1 MSPTLGAIRTQRVES
16 GDGDPI
22 PPLQNGDR
30 LQLAEFLRRYEAMP
44 NVNKAELVEGIVSM
58 PSPVRVDHG
67 FPHSQ
72 LIGILGVYHAFTPG
86 VEPID
91 NVTTLLDD
99 DNGPQPDAALRIL
112 PECGGQTQT
121 DDGYVVGA
129 PEFLGEVAVSTVS
142 RDLHDKFCAYQKTGV
157 REYLVWRL
165 WDRETDWLSLR
176 DGRYERQTSDADGIL
191 RSTIF
196 PGLWLDVP
204 ALIAGNMAQVL
215 QTLNAGLAT
224 PEHATFVEEL
234 ARRRRAS
241 TSA

>member
-1 MSPTLGAIRTQRVES
+1 MSPSTLDAIRSQKVDT

-72 LIGILGVYHAFTPG
+72 LITWVGNYHAFTPG

-112 PECGGQTQT
+112 PECGGQTRT
-121 DDGYVVGA
+121 EDGYVIGA

-142 RDLHDKFCAYQKTGV
+142 RDLHDKFRAYQKTGV
-157 REYLVWRL
+157 REYLVWRV
-165 WDRETDWLSLR
+165 WDREIDWFSLR

-224 PEHATFVEEL
+224 PEHAAFVEEL
-234 ARRRRAS
+234 ARRRS
-241 TSA
+241 HG